1 MKNFIPRY
9 VLFVW
14 LCCPTILIAQEI
26 AISGLIIDS
35 TISRQG
41 HDFANQISRFW
52 QEIPNTFGRNVVVK
66 EIILPQAGTQVDVIF
81 DNKIVYRTYFGRRLL
96 PLDEKVNQ
104 AVVRLVNAVTQIDVE
119 EDNPDLAGDEW

>member
-1 MKNFIPRY
+1 MKNFIYKY

-14 LCCPTILIAQEI
+14 LCCSTMSIAQEI

-52 QEIPNTFGRNVVVK
+52 QEIPNTFGENVVVK

-104 AVVRLVNAVTQIDVE
+104 AVVRLVDAVAQQNIGE
-119 EDNPDLAGDEW
+119 EHPDLADDEW